1 LWPLGSERV
10 VDIFKV
16 AKGTK
21 DTYLH
26 SHIAD
31 ININVLAL
39 VLVRCF
45 PLSRAKELT
54 KTCRMNR
61 KTEWSPTSRTPTE
74 TPLAT

>member
-39 VLVRCF
+39 VLVRCDATCS
-45 PLSRAKELT
+45 PPSLAREST
-54 KTCRMNR
+54 KT
-61 KTEWSPTSRTPTE
+61 
-74 TPLAT
+74 